1 MLATQDSS
9 EVSLDEY
16 VTVLRRRWM
25 WIVITPLILGGFSL
39 FQDLRA
45 EPVYAA
51 NVQLLLRSDV
61 TSTVLAPSS
70 APVDPTRAI
79 QNELS
84 IINSR
89 QVKEAV
95 AEAYGKPIVVRAIA
109 GGEDDVI
116 ILQAKASTAEAA
128 AERANVYATTY
139 QSDRLETLLDGLTS
153 AKSVIQQQIDDFQA
167 QVDKINEPLAAL
179 DAEILKLAPEDPR
192 YATLVNT
199 RQQIKERTEAERNE
213 AQNQL
218 NDYQQRLQI
227 LQLSERLTTTG
238 GVQILNPAAAP
249 STPVS
254 PTVIR
259 NLIQSLV
266 IGLFVGL
273 GLAFLRDQLDDSLR
287 TKAEVE
293 RAVRDV
299 PTFALVPYDTTS
311 GDERHPKLSTLTAP
325 MSATAESYRGLRTA
339 IQYASLS
346 QPIKV
351 MQITSASAS
360 EAKTTTLSNL
370 AMAFALSGKRVAVMD
385 CDLRKP
391 KLHRFM
397 QVDGTKGFTTV
408 VLGDLPLEE
417 AMQTSP
423 LHPNVDVLPAGYLPP
438 NPSELLNHERTS
450 RIIESLAE
458 RYSMV
463 FIDCPP
469 VLPVTDALVISR
481 NVDATLFVTMA
492 NKTSRRAAKRASEML
507 RQVGAPLLATVITG
521 AADRDTYVS
530 LYEYY
535 GYVQRS
541 NIPVIGRFI
550 KRNRSDIPS
559 ATQDMLPQVDEDEV
573 DTSSETSSESS

>member
-1 MLATQDSS
+1 M
-9 EVSLDEY
+9 
-16 VTVLRRRWM
+16 
-25 WIVITPLILGGFSL
+25 
-39 FQDLRA
+39 
-45 EPVYAA
+45 
-51 NVQLLLRSDV
+51 
-61 TSTVLAPSS
+61 
-70 APVDPTRAI
+70 
-79 QNELS
+79 
-84 IINSR
+84 
-89 QVKEAV
+89 
-95 AEAYGKPIVVRAIA
+95 
-109 GGEDDVI
+109 
-116 ILQAKASTAEAA
+116 
-128 AERANVYATTY
+128 
-139 QSDRLETLLDGLTS
+139 
-153 AKSVIQQQIDDFQA
+153 
-167 QVDKINEPLAAL
+167 
-179 DAEILKLAPEDPR
+179 
-192 YATLVNT
+192 
-199 RQQIKERTEAERNE
+199 
-213 AQNQL
+213 
-218 NDYQQRLQI
+218 
-227 LQLSERLTTTG
+227 
-238 GVQILNPAAAP
+238 QILNPAVAP
-249 STPVS
+249 STPIS
-254 PTVIR
+254 PTVVR
-259 NLIQSLV
+259 NLIQALV

-311 GDERHPKLSTLTAP
+311 ADERHPKLSTLTAP

-346 QPIKV
+346 QPITV
-351 MQITSASAS
+351 MQITSPSAS
-360 EAKTTTLSNL
+360 EAKTTTLCNL

-408 VLGDLPLEE
+408 VLGDLPLED

-492 NKTSRRAAKRASEML
+492 NKTSRRAAKRATEML

-559 ATQDMLPQVDEDEV
+559 ATQDMLPQVDEEAEAVDEPG
-573 DTSSETSSESS
+573 TSSETT

>member
-51 NVQLLLRSDV
+51 NAQMLLRSDATNYATGV
-61 TSTVLAPSS
+61 ATT
-70 APVDPTRAI
+70 PVEPERAL

-84 IINSR
+84 VINSR

-95 AEAYGKPIVVRAIA
+95 AEAYGKPISVRALA

-116 ILQAKASTAEAA
+116 ILQARASTGKVA
-128 AERANVYATTY
+128 AERANIYATTY
-139 QSDRLETLLDGLTS
+139 RSHRLETLLDDLT
-153 AKSVIQQQIDDFQA
+153 AARKVIQQQIDDFQA
-167 QVDKINEPLAAL
+167 QVDEINQPLVAL
-179 DAEILKLAPEDPR
+179 DDEILKLSPDDPR

-199 RQQIKERTEAERNE
+199 RQQIKERTDAERNE

-238 GVQILNPAAAP
+238 GVQILNPAVAP
-249 STPVS
+249 TTPIS
-254 PTVIR
+254 PTVVR
-259 NLIQSLV
+259 NLIQALV

-351 MQITSASAS
+351 MQITSASAT

-370 AMAFALSGKRVAVMD
+370 AMAFALSGKRVAVVD

-408 VLGDLPLEE
+408 VLGDLPLED

-492 NKTSRRAAKRASEML
+492 NKTSRRAARRATEML

-535 GYVQRS
+535 GYLQRS
-541 NIPVIGRFI
+541 KLPVIGRFI
-550 KRNRSDIPS
+550 TRNRSDIPT
-559 ATQDMLPQVDEDEV
+559 ATEDMLPQADED
-573 DTSSETSSESS
+573 SETTETG

>member
-16 VTVLRRRWM
+16 VTVLRRRWL

-51 NVQLLLRSDV
+51 NAQMLLRSDV
-61 TSTVLAPSS
+61 TNTVLSPTAAPQD
-70 APVDPTRAI
+70 AERAL

-84 IINSR
+84 VINSR
-89 QVKEAV
+89 NVKEAV
-95 AEAYGKPIVVRAIA
+95 AEAYGKPISVRTLA

-116 ILQAKASTAEAA
+116 ILQAKASTGKAA
-128 AERANVYATTY
+128 AERANIYATTY
-139 QSDRLETLLDGLTS
+139 QSVRLETLLQGLTS
-153 AKSVIQQQIDDFQA
+153 AKKVIQQQIDDFQA
-167 QVDKINEPLAAL
+167 QVDKINEPLRAL
-179 DAEILKLAPEDPR
+179 DDEILKLSPDDPR

-199 RQQIKERTEAERNE
+199 RQQIKERTDAERNE

-238 GVQILNPAAAP
+238 GIEILNPAIAP

-254 PTVIR
+254 PTVVR
-259 NLIQSLV
+259 NLIQALV

-325 MSATAESYRGLRTA
+325 MSATAEAYRGLRTA
-339 IQYASLS
+339 IQYAGLS

-397 QVDGTKGFTTV
+397 QVDGTKGFTAV
-408 VLGDLPLEE
+408 VLDDLPLEQ

-492 NKTSRRAAKRASEML
+492 NKTSRRAAKRAAEML

-550 KRNRSDIPS
+550 TRNRSDIPS
-559 ATQDMLPQVDEDEV
+559 ATQDMLPQADDDIELEP
-573 DTSSETSSESS
+573 ETTSESS

>member
-1 MLATQDSS
+1 MLASQDTS

-16 VTVLRRRWM
+16 VTVLRRRWL
-25 WIVITPLILGGFSL
+25 WIVLTPLLLGGLSL
-39 FQDLRA
+39 FQNLRA

-51 NVQLLLRSDV
+51 SAQMLLRSDTSATLVNPTAV
-61 TSTVLAPSS
+61 TASTPE
-70 APVDPTRAI
+70 RAL

-84 IINSR
+84 RINGR
-89 QVKEAV
+89 NVKLAV
-95 AEAYGKPIVVRAIA
+95 AEAYGKPIAVRAIA

-116 ILQAKASTAEAA
+116 ILQAKANTAKAA
-128 AERANVYATTY
+128 AERANVYAETY
-139 QSDRLETLLDGLTS
+139 QSVRRDLQLDDLT
-153 AKSVIQQQIDDFQA
+153 KGRKVLQQQIDDYQA
-167 QVDKINEPLAAL
+167 QVDKINEPLVAL
-179 DAEILKLAPEDPR
+179 DEEILKLSPDDPR
-192 YATLVNT
+192 YATLVNA
-199 RQQIKERTEAERNE
+199 RQQVKERTDAQRNE

-218 NDYQQRLQI
+218 NEYQQRLQV
-227 LQLSERLTTTG
+227 LNLSERLTTTG
-238 GVQILNPAAAP
+238 GIEILNPANVP

-254 PTVIR
+254 PTIMRDFLQAVF
-259 NLIQSLV
+259 
-266 IGLFVGL
+266 IGLFLGL

-293 RAVRDV
+293 RAVRDI

-311 GDERHPKLSTLTAP
+311 GDDRHPKLSTLTAP

-339 IQYASLS
+339 IQYAGLS

-535 GYVQRS
+535 GYVQQS
-541 NIPVIGRFI
+541 KIPVIGRFI
-550 KRNRSDIPS
+550 KRNRSDIPT
-559 ATQDMLPQVDEDEV
+559 ATEDMLPQSEDDIIEA
-573 DTSSETSSESS
+573 ETGPEST